1 MGFQIISKV
10 FVRNTFGRNGK
21 ANLLL
26 SRHFKI
32 TSAGKDALERPI
44 CCARGFCETCFSTEP
59 YHKRKVRRYKKERE
73 HNTSAMFPFLC
84 PERDSNPYDRNGQGI
99 LSPSCLPIPPSGQ
112 PLRCAKIRSFDRM
125 PNFWI
130 DKNLITWGQ
139 AYQLRHP

>member
-10 FVRNTFGRNGK
+10 FVRNTFWRNSK

-32 TSAGKDALERPI
+32 TSA
-44 CCARGFCETCFSTEP
+44 ARMPWSARSATRGDSARHVFLLDP
-59 YHKRKVRRYKKERE
+59 VLDKRKGRRYQKEGE
-73 HNTSAMFPFLC
+73 HSVSAMFPFLC

-112 PLRCAKIRSFDRM
+112 PILSAKIRSFDRM
-125 PNFWI
+125 PNF
-130 DKNLITWGQ
+130 
-139 AYQLRHP
+139 